1 MIPSLIIV
9 TKEIILNLKKA
20 ESGSEKTNLFLMNM
34 MKQWTG
40 CLSAR
45 LLLTSLRREDHVCG
59 QYTFIYSWWGWR
71 YVRKYSGLCVTI
83 YPTTRGEYG
92 MQQWNTILFLRIP
105 STRGQ
110 SVVIIFIKST
120 LIWRKIYIVA
130 NIHHYSYVLG
140 EKYGKNM
147 RICVLQ
153 RSVLCNVLVLAHVW
167 SNQFRRGQNNMSY
180 SIRSGGLLCKIYI
193 DSPWFWWQI

>member
-1 MIPSLIIV
+1 
-9 TKEIILNLKKA
+9 
-20 ESGSEKTNLFLMNM
+20 MNM

-40 CLSAR
+40 SLSAR

-92 MQQWNTILFLRIP
+92 MQQWNTTYIISAYPLNKRPERGNNNHKKYTYMKKNIYCCKHPPLFIC
-105 STRGQ
+105 
-110 SVVIIFIKST
+110 
-120 LIWRKIYIVA
+120 IWGKIW
-130 NIHHYSYVLG
+130 
-140 EKYGKNM
+140 KNM
-147 RICVLQ
+147 RICVHQ

>member
-92 MQQWNTILFLRIP
+92 MQQWNTTYIISAYPLNKRPERGNNNHKKYTYMKKNIYCCKHPPLFIC
-105 STRGQ
+105 
-110 SVVIIFIKST
+110 
-120 LIWRKIYIVA
+120 IWGKIWKK
-130 NIHHYSYVLG
+130 H
-140 EKYGKNM
+140 ED
-147 RICVLQ
+147 
-153 RSVLCNVLVLAHVW
+153 LCAPTV
-167 SNQFRRGQNNMSY
+167 
-180 SIRSGGLLCKIYI
+180 SIM
-193 DSPWFWWQI
+193 